1 VHVVALCVI
10 SFIRDAAGDRRHFR
24 RGSILLAAAGVAA
37 GMLLILRY
45 DALFTQVPLLKD
57 YQGPGLGRWQERHI
71 STLLFQMH
79 PFIPLAAFASLA
91 VAVRKR
97 DPLYL
102 IVAWLVLLAAVFN
115 VQRIRYVLPV
125 FPLLSLMAAYGLQA
139 LRQEDVRRFIAY
151 GVVTT
156 SMTIAFSVYLPFAAN
171 MSIVNLKHAGEYLDT
186 LGAREVQVITV
197 PPRKPL
203 IGSVVSVA
211 LLDLFTGKQL
221 RHAPLLPEPYPPQQD
236 ILRSSLRFA
245 WEFPAPDYYDAAS
258 SHRTDVPV
266 IVLMNRKQTLPEAVS
281 ARLRRYRLSASFRLD
296 DGIFQYA
303 PQAFVYEGLD
313 AGSR

>member
-1 VHVVALCVI
+1 
-10 SFIRDAAGDRRHFR
+10 
-24 RGSILLAAAGVAA
+24 
-37 GMLLILRY
+37 
-45 DALFTQVPLLKD
+45 
-57 YQGPGLGRWQERHI
+57 
-71 STLLFQMH
+71 
-79 PFIPLAAFASLA
+79 
-91 VAVRKR
+91 
-97 DPLYL
+97 
-102 IVAWLVLLAAVFN
+102 
-115 VQRIRYVLPV
+115 
-125 FPLLSLMAAYGLQA
+125 
-139 LRQEDVRRFIAY
+139 
-151 GVVTT
+151 
-156 SMTIAFSVYLPFAAN
+156 MTIAFSVYLPFATN
-171 MSIVNLKHAGEYLDT
+171 MSMVNLKHAGEYLDT

-197 PPRKPL
+197 PTRKPL

-211 LLDLFTGKQL
+211 LLDLFTGKEL
-221 RHAPLLPEPYPPQQD
+221 RHAPLLPEPYPPQRD
-236 ILRSSLRFA
+236 ILRSSLRFT